1 MRAWKRS
8 FELIVIMV
16 IAWVT
21 MLIAIIAADQLI
33 VPIRF
38 PRTGYFMV
46 LIEAIVKLLLA
57 GLIALAWLLL
67 WIYMVEWY
75 KKWTARKFA

>member
-1 MRAWKRS
+1 MGS
-8 FELIVIMV
+8 EMC
-16 IAWVT
+16 
-21 MLIAIIAADQLI
+21 
-33 VPIRF
+33 IRDS